1 MKKVFKLFFD
11 LLSKKERKT
20 LGYLLFV
27 IIFST
32 LLESITIALLYPII
46 NILQS
51 SNNVTNLKY
60 NYFFKI
66 LKGNFYFNFQLK
78 LIMIFFV
85 FIFLK
90 SLVSYLVTKKQI
102 SFSTQLNQR
111 ISSALYKKYIHYP
124 YYIYLESTSSKYIR
138 NLTLE
143 VSNFFNFILNP
154 LLILFTEVILLF
166 SILAILLFINFKIAS
181 FLVLFFLFLYFTY
194 NKFSKKAILEL
205 GNQNQ
210 NNNNKLIK
218 TIQESFSGIRE
229 IKLFKLENY
238 FTIKVDKTLI
248 ELSIGIKNN
257 LIYSTVPRI
266 ILDFLFYFIFI
277 CILLFGYYFSD
288 INSLFPIIGA
298 FAAAGLKILPGIN
311 KIVTSYSSI
320 NYGTASMIEIHD
332 ELNSNFSNLF
342 ENNSSKTYDI
352 DLVNSLKFQDIDF
365 SYNQS
370 NKLILDNLNFEI
382 KYNTFTAIIGESGSG
397 KTTLMHI
404 ILGLLKQSKGK
415 IYSNGKEIELNS
427 EAWMNKIGYLPQSV
441 FIADDTIKNNITLF
455 QSDDNVDFE
464 LLNLS
469 IKLARL
475 DNLVQSLPQGY
486 NYNVGER
493 GSNISGGEI
502 QRIGIARLIY
512 NKKSVII
519 FDEPTSALDSKTE
532 IEIIET
538 IVSLKDTCTLIIVTH
553 NKNLLKH
560 VDFAYE
566 LKGKKILLV
575 S

>member
-1 MKKVFKLFFD
+1 
-11 LLSKKERKT
+11 
-20 LGYLLFV
+20 
-27 IIFST
+27 
-32 LLESITIALLYPII
+32 
-46 NILQS
+46 
-51 SNNVTNLKY
+51 
-60 NYFFKI
+60 
-66 LKGNFYFNFQLK
+66 
-78 LIMIFFV
+78 
-85 FIFLK
+85 
-90 SLVSYLVTKKQI
+90 
-102 SFSTQLNQR
+102 
-111 ISSALYKKYIHYP
+111 
-124 YYIYLESTSSKYIR
+124 
-138 NLTLE
+138 
-143 VSNFFNFILNP
+143 
-154 LLILFTEVILLF
+154 
-166 SILAILLFINFKIAS
+166 
-181 FLVLFFLFLYFTY
+181 
-194 NKFSKKAILEL
+194 
-205 GNQNQ
+205 
-210 NNNNKLIK
+210 
-218 TIQESFSGIRE
+218 
-229 IKLFKLENY
+229 
-238 FTIKVDKTLI
+238 
-248 ELSIGIKNN
+248 
-257 LIYSTVPRI
+257 
-266 ILDFLFYFIFI
+266 
-277 CILLFGYYFSD
+277 
-288 INSLFPIIGA
+288 
-298 FAAAGLKILPGIN
+298 
-311 KIVTSYSSI
+311 
-320 NYGTASMIEIHD
+320 
-332 ELNSNFSNLF
+332 
-342 ENNSSKTYDI
+342 
-352 DLVNSLKFQDIDF
+352 LKFQDIDF

-455 QSDDNVDFE
+455 QSNENVDFE